1 MSRPFIPTTLQ
12 RRIDVSQK
20 LCMPPLGCGRISLR
34 FGAAEAALYMGVMF
48 AALSLGQSAVSA
60 QSDTTDLP
68 QEDRDIVAA
77 PDSVAAGQKLF
88 GLNCTYCHGA
98 KGIGGRGRPLQCRDD
113 LTAAII
119 FETITDGRDSTGFV
133 MPSWKGS
140 IAEPDRWKLAAY
152 ILSLRNCRAVSDP
165 IARG

>member
-1 MSRPFIPTTLQ
+1 M
-12 RRIDVSQK
+12 SQK
-20 LCMPPLGCGRISLR
+20 LRMRPLGCGWVSRR
-34 FGAAEAALYMGVMF
+34 FRFAGAAFYMSVMF
-48 AALSLGQSAVSA
+48 AALSLGNSTASA

-68 QEDRDIVAA
+68 QKGREIIAA
-77 PDSVAAGQKLF
+77 PDSVAAGQRLF

-113 LTAAII
+113 LTASII
-119 FETITDGRDSTGFV
+119 FETITDERDLQGFV

-152 ILSLRNCRAVSDP
+152 ILSLRNLLSCK
-165 IARG
+165 

>member
-1 MSRPFIPTTLQ
+1 
-12 RRIDVSQK
+12 VSQK
-20 LCMPPLGCGRISLR
+20 LRTRPLVRSLTSPF
-34 FGAAEAALYMGVMF
+34 FGYAAAVLYASVVF
-48 AALSLGQSAVSA
+48 VVLSFGHSAVSA

-68 QEDRDIVAA
+68 QEGREIIAA

-113 LTAAII
+113 LTASII
-119 FETITDGRDSTGFV
+119 FETITNGRDSAGLV
-133 MPSWKGS
+133 MPSWKDS

-152 ILSLRNCRAVSDP
+152 IISLRNLPNCK
-165 IARG
+165 